1 MTVALAVVGTGR
13 MPAPITVSANW
24 GSIAGA
30 SPQVSAART
39 LTVPAGNPGI
49 LRIVFASSAGV
60 PVRSYQINGGS
71 FVSVTDGLLIP
82 VANSNTLAFRVTGGS
97 LVEASWNVYD
107 NRTNDYVGSFS
118 GTIT

>member
-49 LRIVFASSAGV
+49 LRIAFTGSEGV
-60 PVRSYQINGGS
+60 PVRSYQLNGGS
-71 FVSVTDGLLIP
+71 FVSVTDGLTIA
-82 VANSNTLAFRVTGGS
+82 VANTNTLAFRVTGGS
-97 LVEASWNVYD
+97 GVEAQWDVYD
-107 NRTNDYVGSFS
+107 NRTGTLVGSFS
-118 GTIT
+118 ATIT